1 VLIVFLAG
9 CATAPD
15 SRGESRDDGSPVA
28 DGAGEDGTQEIGPA
42 AAPPDEMGRA
52 GEGSASDPAAS
63 QDGTPED
70 HSGVTGPD
78 DPPRLPP
85 VLRGETDPVEQAITA
100 IIGSLS
106 LEDRVGQM
114 LMPALPGGTPD
125 ELTAFVRDVAPG
137 GIILFGPDI
146 RSADQVRTLVED
158 LQRVSAIPLIV
169 ATDQEGGVVRRV
181 VPSADM
187 PATPIPA
194 ASVVG
199 RTGDADLAYDLGR
212 VVGSELRSLGITMN
226 FAPVADVR
234 TNPNNPVTGSRAYG
248 SDPDLVGEMVEATV
262 RGLQSVNVS
271 AVVKHFPGHGDTV
284 QDSHESAAR
293 IPHDLVR
300 LQAVELVPFARG
312 IAAGADGVMIGH
324 ITVPAVSGANVPATL
339 DAVIVRGILR
349 ERMEFDGVIVTDSLT
364 MGGLTRYYDERSI
377 VVQAVLA
384 GADILLQPARP
395 GDALGFIL
403 DAVADGTLSEGRI
416 NESVRRILRL
426 KFRRELLELPDD
438 GDAAVRRVPV
448 LPETIT
454 IGSESHRNVVD
465 LIEQR
470 AADGRENRR

>member
-1 VLIVFLAG
+1 
-9 CATAPD
+9 
-15 SRGESRDDGSPVA
+15 
-28 DGAGEDGTQEIGPA
+28 
-42 AAPPDEMGRA
+42 
-52 GEGSASDPAAS
+52 
-63 QDGTPED
+63 
-70 HSGVTGPD
+70 
-78 DPPRLPP
+78 
-85 VLRGETDPVEQAITA
+85 
-100 IIGSLS
+100 
-106 LEDRVGQM
+106 
-114 LMPALPGGTPD
+114 
-125 ELTAFVRDVAPG
+125 
-137 GIILFGPDI
+137 
-146 RSADQVRTLVED
+146 
-158 LQRVSAIPLIV
+158 
-169 ATDQEGGVVRRV
+169 
-181 VPSADM
+181 
-187 PATPIPA
+187 
-194 ASVVG
+194 
-199 RTGDADLAYDLGR
+199 
-212 VVGSELRSLGITMN
+212 
-226 FAPVADVR
+226 
-234 TNPNNPVTGSRAYG
+234 
-248 SDPDLVGEMVEATV
+248 
-262 RGLQSVNVS
+262 VNVS

-403 DAVADGTLSEGRI
+403 DAIADGTLSEGRI